1 MTPPIYKTVPYAI
14 DPIVPLVLRE
24 DPPAP
29 ATFTQDEVNGFLA
42 KEKNAI
48 LERFKDYDAIK
59 EQAGKVG
66 ELAQQV
72 ADLTNAAEL
81 ADKSKEEQ
89 AQIIAQRAA
98 AQSEAEIAG
107 LRQQVIDLT
116 GSAEQATGALH
127 TFRMSTHVGSALA
140 TAGVL
145 PSAAAHA
152 QAAMLADVEIKLGD
166 DGKIAGIVYGE
177 VPQKDLAAAS
187 SKWPAANPHFKAAT
201 KGGGG
206 TEQPTGGTLSTEDR
220 DNMSADELASDGWN
234 RKPVPIATGGPQ
246 FDE

>member
-98 AQSEAEIAG
+98 PPSAG
-107 LRQQVIDLT
+107 T
-116 GSAEQATGALH
+116 GPP
-127 TFRMSTHVGSALA
+127 A
-140 TAGVL
+140 TAVRWQYHLHPAIQPDL
-145 PSAAAHA
+145 P
-152 QAAMLADVEIKLGD
+152 GRRR
-166 DGKIAGIVYGE
+166 
-177 VPQKDLAAAS
+177 S
-187 SKWPAANPHFKAAT
+187 SR
-201 KGGGG
+201 
-206 TEQPTGGTLSTEDR
+206 QDQR
-220 DNMSADELASDGWN
+220 
-234 RKPVPIATGGPQ
+234 
-246 FDE
+246 